1 MERSEAKPTKST
13 KSTKCRLGR
22 AKRAEG
28 EANGGFRFALPTLQ
42 RADLKSMTDKKQERQ
57 PTVLLVEDDIV
68 VATTYQLFLA
78 QEPINLIS
86 LNTGA
91 AVLAH
96 LQESIPDVILLDLGL
111 PDMNGM
117 EILKHV
123 QQQRISS
130 AIIVI
135 TAQNSVGVVVEAMRC
150 GALDFLEK
158 PFQANRLIITLRNT
172 LRQQNLNQ
180 LVDYYKKS
188 NQRDKYYKIIGASK
202 PMQAVYKTI
211 ENVATSKAPVFITG
225 ESGTGKE
232 LCADA
237 IHKQSQRKDQPFI
250 AINCAAIP
258 KDLMESEIF
267 GHVKGAFTGADK
279 ERVGAATLANGG
291 TLFLDE
297 IGDMDMGLQRKLLR
311 FIQTETFQKVGT
323 SHSEQVDIRFIC
335 ATHRDP
341 LTEIKAGAFREDLYY
356 RLNVISI
363 KLPSLRERENDM
375 LLIARLFLVRYAK
388 EENKSFVSFAP
399 ETEAILKDYDWPGNV
414 RQLLNVI
421 RHIVV
426 LNEGEVVT
434 PDMLPSPLNDL
445 PTEPSN
451 SLSSKSKILL
461 ETKPTVLSPS
471 NKPITSPLEIH
482 PLWQSEKAL
491 IEQAI
496 EMCGGD
502 IPKAALFL
510 EINAS
515 TIYRKRRK
523 WKKAAENQ

>member
-1 MERSEAKPTKST
+1 
-13 KSTKCRLGR
+13 
-22 AKRAEG
+22 
-28 EANGGFRFALPTLQ
+28 
-42 RADLKSMTDKKQERQ
+42 MTDKKQERQ

-78 QEPINLIS
+78 EEPINLIS
-86 LNTGA
+86 VNTGA
-91 AVLAH
+91 AALAH

-123 QQQRISS
+123 QEQRISS

-135 TAQNSVGVVVEAMRC
+135 TAQNSVNVVVEAMRY

-158 PFQANRLIITLRNT
+158 PFIANRLIITLRNA

-180 LVDYYKKS
+180 LVDYYKQ
-188 NQRDKYYKIIGASK
+188 NNNRDKYHKIIGASK

-232 LCADA
+232 LCAEA
-237 IHKQSQRKDQPFI
+237 IHKESQRKEQPFI

-279 ERVGAATLANGG
+279 ARVGAATLANGG
-291 TLFLDE
+291 SLFLDE

-363 KLPSLRERENDM
+363 KLPSLRERENDV
-375 LLIARLFLVRYAK
+375 LLIARQFLSIYAK
-388 EENKSFVSFAP
+388 EENKSFVSFTP
-399 ETEAILKDYDWPGNV
+399 ETAAILKGYDWPGNV

-434 PDMLPSPLNDL
+434 ADMLPSPLIDL
-445 PTEPSN
+445 PTESSN
-451 SLSSKSKILL
+451 SLSSESKLVEI
-461 ETKPTVLSPS
+461 KPTVLSPS
-471 NKPITSPLEIH
+471 NKPITSPVEIR
-482 PLWQSEKAL
+482 PLRESEKAL

-502 IPKAALFL
+502 VPKAAMFL
-510 EINAS
+510 QIDAS

-523 WKKAAENQ
+523 WKKE

>member
-1 MERSEAKPTKST
+1 MKGT
-13 KSTKCRLGR
+13 
-22 AKRAEG
+22 
-28 EANGGFRFALPTLQ
+28 
-42 RADLKSMTDKKQERQ
+42 SMSDKKQEEQ

-78 QEPINLIS
+78 KEPINLIS
-86 LNTGA
+86 INTGA
-91 AVLAH
+91 GVLMH

-117 EILKHV
+117 EILKHI
-123 QQQRISS
+123 QQERINS
-130 AIIVI
+130 AVIVI
-135 TAQNSVGVVVEAMRC
+135 TAQNSIDVVVESMRC

-158 PFQANRLIITLRNT
+158 PFQANRLIITLRNA

-180 LVDYYKKS
+180 LVDFYKKS
-188 NQRDKYYKIIGASK
+188 NQRYKYHKITGGSK
-202 PMQAVYKTI
+202 PMQAVYNTI
-211 ENVATSKAPVFITG
+211 ESVAQSKAPVFITG

-232 LCADA
+232 LCAEA
-237 IHKQSQRKDQPFI
+237 IHEESQRKDEAFI

-279 ERVGAATLANGG
+279 ARAGAATLANGG

-341 LTEIKAGAFREDLYY
+341 LAEIQAGRFREDLYY

-363 KLPSLRERENDM
+363 KLPALRERENDV
-375 LLIARLFLVRYAK
+375 LLIARQFLTSYAK
-388 EENKSFVSFAP
+388 EENKSFVNFSQ
-399 ETEAILKDYDWPGNV
+399 ETETILKAYQWPGNV

-434 PDMLPSPLNDL
+434 PNMLPSPLTDL
-445 PTEPSN
+445 QTRN
-451 SLSSKSKILL
+451 
-461 ETKPTVLSPS
+461 LSPKVS
-471 NKPITSPLEIH
+471 KEDFFKPNLLDERKPRDLSVSKRLINSPLEIR
-482 PLWQSEKAL
+482 PLWESEKAL
-491 IEQAI
+491 IEEAI
-496 EMCGGD
+496 EICGGD

-523 WKKAAENQ
+523 WKKEAENQ